1 MTGKSFIYIFDK
13 CFMYL
18 NYKNTPARKGMIS
31 KDGIFLVLNEPS
43 IYEFWKSLVKR
54 ARSKFF
60 QSPGVSSFYM
70 IIEGGNKSS
79 ERSISKLP
87 VKIIL
92 KEPIKIIRMLSGKFK
107 LIYSLEMEVN

>member
-1 MTGKSFIYIFDK
+1 
-13 CFMYL
+13 MYL

-31 KDGIFLVLNEPS
+31 KDGIFLVLNESS
-43 IYEFWKSLVKR
+43 IYEFWKSNVKR
-54 ARSKFF
+54 VRSKFF
-60 QSPGVSSFYM
+60 QTPGVSSFYI

-92 KEPIKIIRMLSGKFK
+92 KEPIKIIRMLIRKFK
-107 LIYSLEMEVN
+107 LIYSFEMEVN